1 MPTTSAPKRQRA
13 KTQRLKDSPLTEAD
27 WIRAAT
33 DILVKENV
41 RGINLD
47 RLCTKL
53 GVTKGSF
60 YWHFKQRID
69 LLQAMLNDWRR
80 RMTLNV
86 IQTTTRHGGS
96 SVERL
101 VRVLQLPRHKAAR
114 AAVAVESSMRDWAR
128 RSDQPLAAVREV
140 DHLRLSFLEGLFMER
155 GLPRPEA
162 RRRAYVLYCIIM
174 GDSILHDTVAG
185 YVPDADYAETVTAL
199 LIDVDGKSGGAV
211 ADDGSATAAGDS

>member
-1 MPTTSAPKRQRA
+1 MTPPAAPKRKRA
-13 KTQRLKDSPLTEAD
+13 KTQRIKDSPLKEAD

-47 RLCTKL
+47 RLSSKM

-60 YWHFKQRID
+60 YWHFNKRLD

-86 IQTTTRHGGS
+86 IQTTTRRGGS

-101 VRVLQLPRHKAAR
+101 LRVLLLPREKPAR
-114 AAVAVESSMRDWAR
+114 AAMAVENSMRDWAR
-128 RSDQPLAAVREV
+128 RSEQPLAAVREV
-140 DHLRLSFLEGLFMER
+140 DHLRLSFLEGLLVEH
-155 GLPRPEA
+155 GLTRPEA
-162 RRRAYVLYCIIM
+162 RRRAYLLYCIVM
-174 GDSILHDTVAG
+174 GDSILHDTVSG
-185 YVPDADYAETVTAL
+185 HVPDADYAAMVSEL
-199 LIDVDGKSGGAV
+199 LLKDRGPGAEK
-211 ADDGSATAAGDS
+211 AG